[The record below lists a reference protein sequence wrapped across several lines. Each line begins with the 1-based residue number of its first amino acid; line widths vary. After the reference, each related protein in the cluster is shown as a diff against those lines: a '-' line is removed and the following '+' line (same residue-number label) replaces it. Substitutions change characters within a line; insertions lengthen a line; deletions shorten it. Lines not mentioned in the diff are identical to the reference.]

1 MSMDDSEILD
11 VFDEEADDENLE
23 IVTEEEEEE
32 PELPIPSIKVT
43 VSRDKLYAYL
53 TIAQAPPEPYQI
65 TVDQI
70 FDIMAKSKV
79 EYGVMM
85 DKIELIVANQEYPTE
100 ELIAVG
106 QEFVPGIDGRLEY
119 MFSAAMGKRPKD
131 MGHYVDHY
139 DLNLVKN
146 VEAGQ
151 LLVQKIPV
159 QQGEPGMS
167 VYGQPLR
174 PPRVRDV
181 RLPVGKGTEI
191 SKENPNELLAQTDGF
206 VRLDTRSFNR
216 VVVEDIFQVRGD
228 VDLSTGNL
236 DIEGSVD
243 ISGTVREGFEVKATG
258 NIKISGV
265 MEAGNL
271 GAGGS
276 IEVVGGVVGGK
287 NGAILK
293 AENDIVVK
301 FADNANMTAGGNIS
315 VADEVFNCDLLAD
328 KTITVG
334 SRQQGKLVGAIIGGS
349 VSAGKEIKVM
359 SVGTDAGILT
369 RLRVGE
375 KPGLVI
381 RKRNM
386 QMDIKNL
393 KDRLGEQKIVIKS
406 LLERKEA
413 REPAIEGRAAQKT
426 AIEQKQAE
434 IYQHMQGILFQ
445 AEKEGLVTSQHAVE
459 VLENQI
465 TETRNTLTRVESSID
480 TLNQRIAV
488 KGSIG
493 EMMQNKKTLSQ
504 FQSAR
509 DNLVSKLTE
518 LEGQLAQRTANPW
531 EKLPWATRREVEQLQ
546 GHLKNIKAQIG
557 AIEAEDATDQ
567 KIADALNQMQ
577 TKQAELKLD
586 LVNLQEELKNVNK
599 ELDELSQHI
608 PRIVVSDK
616 LWSGTEVIIRNRRR
630 RFTRSRSGVKLQLS
644 ENDAVIARNLV

>member
-375 KPGLVI
+375 KPGLVT